1 MVHPCHEPASDVAAS
16 GNSGEIVEFAQQPE
30 LRESLKDSKVKC
42 GASDAAPGK
51 SQPDQAVGRIPGVLF
66 GFKPLKPAASNLLEL
81 TWQDMADSNSRDIET
96 QSFSLVSWNTFGGA
110 GRLRRCKSCY
120 QRVAIR
126 RTKPRA
132 SVPTGT
138 SLIPP
143 IASGGDVGKCCFP
156 GCRAEQR
163 AKVCE
168 ATRGMLGFYSPEP

>member
-1 MVHPCHEPASDVAAS
+1 MPRSPRLTGLCAVSDSCCNCAGSELRRLPLRSEVRKPLVPVSFPPPYADILMVHPCHEPASDVAAS

-81 TWQDMADSNSRDIET
+81 TVQDMADSNSRDIET

-110 GRLRRCKSCY
+110 GRLRRRKSCY

-126 RTKPRA
+126 R
-132 SVPTGT
+132 
-138 SLIPP
+138 
-143 IASGGDVGKCCFP
+143 
-156 GCRAEQR
+156 
-163 AKVCE
+163 
-168 ATRGMLGFYSPEP
+168 